1 MEPPVLAVPDRP
13 QVFKHILAPAPITMK
28 PYSLIFSSE
37 AVEEQ
42 FALSRFRAACRPF
55 VGFCGVTILLC
66 VLAALLHPDF
76 AEGYIIT
83 IITYS
88 VIIAARL
95 HLDSM
100 SDQRAARVRFG
111 RGLFWWGSIIW
122 VFTILHLNTNPP
134 EPSGALIAV
143 VVSILWSGVPVYLR
157 LTAFDKTYYA
167 PPLLV
172 DALGVGLLPNWSVL
186 GRPAETICVYGALL
200 IGELIGYTLEQH
212 VRKGWLQ
219 VQELLADKSQLN
231 ELRALLARIDV
242 VRAFDVNGWE
252 AAGVLGRGRYGLAIL
267 LRDASSGSLCVSK
280 KIATEGMDDEGF
292 EVLANEMRVAS
303 SLDHP
308 YLIAFKGFYISDTA
322 ACCLVFEYAGGG
334 TLQQIIDKHARRK
347 AEEEY
352 EDDESDSSF
361 KRRQEREGRAGFET
375 AVIRNWILQMSKALI
390 YMHERRVV
398 HRDVKASNIFL
409 SNDLTTTKLGD
420 FGISKVMTSVSSAGH
435 TVCGTPS
442 YMCPEVLRGEGCG
455 PPGDVWALG
464 VVLFQLLAL
473 RVPFKPPAHAHAYAL
488 MMLITKFDGTLDEDA
503 TLAIESC
510 GHPDALRRLASG
522 GSMLHP
528 QPTERT
534 ALEEVV
540 AVLEAVTE

>member
-1 MEPPVLAVPDRP
+1 MHHVPRTSVLCCSATYFGANAERRLCTVHDEDAIWWAVANTQRPNPSMLLRCALRLVPNTAPTPRGQEVIKVQIAEIKRLHNDNLIQRICASLHVRAGPSAPPLRPLTPSSMEPPVLAVPDRP

-76 AEGYIIT
+76 AEGYTIA

-100 SDQRAARVRFG
+100 SDQHAARVRFG

-167 PPLLV
+167 PTLLV

-252 AAGVLGRGRYGLAIL
+252 AAGAWPRALWLG
-267 LRDASSGSLCVSK
+267 DS
-280 KIATEGMDDEGF
+280 IA
-292 EVLANEMRVAS
+292 
-303 SLDHP
+303 
-308 YLIAFKGFYISDTA
+308 
-322 ACCLVFEYAGGG
+322 
-334 TLQQIIDKHARRK
+334 
-347 AEEEY
+347 
-352 EDDESDSSF
+352 
-361 KRRQEREGRAGFET
+361 
-375 AVIRNWILQMSKALI
+375 
-390 YMHERRVV
+390 RRVV
-398 HRDVKASNIFL
+398 WEFMRLKEDRYRRD
-409 SNDLTTTKLGD
+409 GR
-420 FGISKVMTSVSSAGH
+420 
-435 TVCGTPS
+435 
-442 YMCPEVLRGEGCG
+442 RG
-455 PPGDVWALG
+455 
-464 VVLFQLLAL
+464 F
-473 RVPFKPPAHAHAYAL
+473 
-488 MMLITKFDGTLDEDA
+488 
-503 TLAIESC
+503 
-510 GHPDALRRLASG
+510 
-522 GSMLHP
+522 
-528 QPTERT
+528 
-534 ALEEVV
+534 
-540 AVLEAVTE
+540 